1 MSTLHL
7 QGAFLFIEIPDLHSI
22 FFQLILLPL
31 TDRIM
36 EKKKE
41 EFINPINPDHIT
53 DIPHL
58 LPYAHTVGGAI
69 IRPMDKGR
77 SKGLAMSAMY
87 EQTDV
92 QLLQIKEQVEMLIRQ
107 AQSVHDKINI
117 SERIYQADTGF
128 KPRIGHIYHL
138 YEKKDKSWVLSMI
151 GPSEWGKNSPYTFL
165 ASVKLLSDHTWDILE
180 KSSDFTTQHKEEVKT
195 DKA

>member
-1 MSTLHL
+1 
-7 QGAFLFIEIPDLHSI
+7 
-22 FFQLILLPL
+22 
-31 TDRIM
+31 M

-41 EFINPINPDHIT
+41 EFINPINPDKIT

-92 QLLQIKEQVEMLIRQ
+92 QLLQIKEQVEILIRQ
-107 AQSVHDKINI
+107 AQSVHDKISI

-128 KPRIGHIYHL
+128 KPRIGHVYHL
-138 YEKKDKSWVLSMI
+138 YEKKDQSWVLSMI
-151 GPSEWGKNSPYTFL
+151 GPNEWGKSCPYAFL

-180 KSSDFTTQHKEEVKT
+180 KSANFNNPVTEEENSDAK
-195 DKA
+195 